1 MAVARV
7 SLAPRKIG
15 VGMMR
20 TLSIA
25 AALACAAG
33 AAQASTLIVGN
44 KVEHTVSFIDLDIG
58 EEIARRETGRAPH
71 EIAVSP
77 DGKTAVLVSYR
88 EQNFNGNTLHV
99 FDVATA
105 TPKGE
110 ISLGAHLGPHGLKWI
125 PGTSRV
131 IATTEV
137 TKDVV
142 VVDIAARELVGSVKT
157 DQEGTHM
164 VALSP
169 DNKRAYA
176 SNIGSGSFTVIDLK
190 KLNKLRDV
198 KAGDGTEAISVSSD
212 GREIWV
218 GNNGSRSVMVFDAV
232 SFEKKA
238 EFATD
243 GIPIRVELSPDG
255 AIAAVSEPDLAQVS
269 LYDARTR
276 ERVATVDLKPA
287 EAAVPVT
294 LLFSPD
300 GARLWAAATRSAKV
314 VEIDTADWRI
324 VRTLSAG
331 QGSDGLAWSPV
342 KTRARE

>member
-1 MAVARV
+1 
-7 SLAPRKIG
+7 
-15 VGMMR
+15 MR
-20 TLSIA
+20 ILSIA
-25 AALACAAG
+25 AALACLFG
-33 AAQASTLIVGN
+33 GAQASTLIVGN
-44 KVEHTVSFIDLDIG
+44 KVEHTVSFIDLDSG
-58 EEIARRETGRAPH
+58 EEVARRETGRAPH

-77 DGKTAVLVSYR
+77 DGETAVLVSYR
-88 EQNFNGNTLHV
+88 EQGFNGETMHV

-105 TPKGE
+105 AHLAE
-110 ISLGAHLGPHGLKWI
+110 ISLKGHLAPHGLKWI

-142 VVDIAARELVGSVKT
+142 VVDIAARKLVGSVKT

-190 KLNKLRDV
+190 KLKKLRDV
-198 KAGDGTEAISVSSD
+198 KAGEGTEAIAVSHD
-212 GREIWV
+212 GKEIWV
-218 GNNGSRSVMVFDAV
+218 GNNGSKSVMVFDAS

-255 AIAAVSEPDLAQVS
+255 TIAAVSEPDLAQVS
-269 LYDARTR
+269 LYDAKTHR
-276 ERVATVDLKPA
+276 RVATVDLKSA

-300 GARLWAAATRSAKV
+300 GARLWAAATHSAKV
-314 VEIDTADWRI
+314 VEIDTAHWRI
-324 VRTLSAG
+324 VRTLGAG

-342 KTRARE
+342 RTVVAE